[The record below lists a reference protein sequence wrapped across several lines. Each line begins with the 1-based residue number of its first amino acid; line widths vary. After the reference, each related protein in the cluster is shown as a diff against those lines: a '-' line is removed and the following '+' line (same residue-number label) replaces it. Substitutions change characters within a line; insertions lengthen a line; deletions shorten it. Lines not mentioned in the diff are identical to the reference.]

1 MGLAIR
7 FRRMPYSQSRI
18 VTHARTV
25 LMKEVET
32 QCWIA

>member
-1 MGLAIR
+1 MEWAIR

-18 VTHARTV
+18 VTPARPV

-32 QCWIA
+32 RCWIA